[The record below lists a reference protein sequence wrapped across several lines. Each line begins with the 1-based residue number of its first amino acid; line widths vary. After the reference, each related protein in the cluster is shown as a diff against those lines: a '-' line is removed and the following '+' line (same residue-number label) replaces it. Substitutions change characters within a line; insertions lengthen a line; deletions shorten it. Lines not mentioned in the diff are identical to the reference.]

1 MTLPGLRYGVTS
13 QSGTPNLGQGEA
25 SGYFLPSHPQQR
37 PYGSPQYSETTRR
50 NFDHNQHTIPGLA
63 LSQSDMGNA
72 SYQGTPVRS
81 LPHTHIAQQE
91 SKPASASAT
100 IHGSAAVRGL
110 DAPGRD
116 VSEEGEISDDEED
129 IYEPEE
135 PDTKTQSGQQAAAPG
150 KSPCCVSKLL

>member
-1 MTLPGLRYGVTS
+1 MTLPGLRYGVAS

-25 SGYFLPSHPQQR
+25 PGYFPPSHPQQR
-37 PYGSPQYSETTRR
+37 PYGSPQYSDTTRR

-81 LPHTHIAQQE
+81 LPHTHIPQQE
-91 SKPASASAT
+91 SKPAPASAT
-100 IHGSAAVRGL
+100 IHGSGPVRGL
-110 DAPGRD
+110 EASARD
-116 VSEEGEISDDEED
+116 VLEEGEISEDEED

-135 PDTKTQSGQQAAAPG
+135 PDAKTQTGQQAVASG
-150 KSPCCVSKLL
+150 KSNLLRE